1 MKKEDLYTYAV
12 YALMLGLA
20 LFVGLEII
28 APAFSVLGI
37 VGSAQ
42 YVYALVTIV
51 IGFIINATFLE
62 LGHICGALIGGYR
75 IQSTNILGFSLY
87 KDENKWKFGM
97 KSFEGLTGE
106 TIVLPKN
113 SKSQPILNLWGGL
126 IFYVMEVILGFLL
139 AYTLFTAEQWG
150 RYAVIIIIAI
160 GGMLMIYNFMP
171 FKMDTITDGYRLAT
185 TPKGKGN
192 DTFNELIRIEQ
203 AYASNEKPGP
213 FKTFTELNNGN
224 VQVLIHEIY
233 DQIKNKQYK
242 EALINIQKIRQSTK
256 LSETILN
263 KSFSMEAY
271 VYLLSKTQ
279 SESASWFYDLS
290 SKERKFISNDGSLIT
305 LCAYILV
312 AGTIEDSFSEA
323 AYCYDRR
330 PSAMKKTTD
339 KNLLKL
345 ESSFFEASLAVI
357 KTRHPDWIF

>member
-42 YVYALVTIV
+42 YVYALITIGV
-51 IGFIINATFLE
+51 GFIINATFLE
-62 LGHICGALIGGYR
+62 LGHICGALVGGYT
-75 IQSTNILGFSLY
+75 IKSTNILGFSLY
-87 KDENKWKFGM
+87 KDQNKWKFGM

-113 SKSQPILNLWGGL
+113 SKSQPTLNLWGGL
-126 IFYVMEVILGFLL
+126 IFYVLEVILGFLL

-192 DTFNELIRIEQ
+192 EVFNELTRIEQ
-203 AYASNEKPGP
+203 AYAKKEKLAP
-213 FKTFTELNNGN
+213 FKFFKELNNSN

-233 DQIKNKQYK
+233 DQITNKK
-242 EALINIQKIRQSTK
+242 FNDALANIQRIRVSTK
-256 LSETILN
+256 LSESILN
-263 KSFSMEAY
+263 KAFSIEAY
-271 VYLLSKTQ
+271 VLLISKSQ
-279 SESASWFYDLS
+279 SESSAWFYELS
-290 SKERKFISNDGSLIT
+290 SRERKFISNDATLIT
-305 LCAYILV
+305 LSAYILI

-330 PSAMKKTTD
+330 LSGMKKTQD
-339 KNLLKL
+339 NNLLKL
-345 ESSFFEASLAVI
+345 ESSFFENSLNMV
-357 KTRHPDWIF
+357 KERHPDWVF